1 MFGAVADLRAVAAFL
16 AMYSDIPFWLSLVLM
31 LGGLAVLAWSS
42 DVFVDGAAAV
52 AKVLGISPF
61 IIGMVNTSSSS
72 ETSSAR
78 IFSTRLPSLDLRP

>member
-16 AMYSDIPFWLSLVLM
+16 TMYSDIPFGLSLVLM

-52 AKVLGISPF
+52 AKALGISPF

-72 ETSSAR
+72 ETA
-78 IFSTRLPSLDLRP
+78 TRF